1 MRMRQEASGSTSE
14 SAEQYRERLASYVE
28 GKAPLSIQ
36 RQSPTQLAGLIA
48 GVSAERLAFCPA
60 DGKWSIVEIL
70 AHLADDEI
78 ATYWRYRQMI
88 EQDGVPLSGFD
99 QELWAR
105 LGNYQSWGTDE
116 ALALFRLLRNA
127 NLRMLESLSA
137 EQWKRS
143 GDHAERGRLTVAD
156 LARHMAAHD
165 INHLR
170 QIERLLSI
178 ER

>member
-1 MRMRQEASGSTSE
+1 MKQKASGSIGE
-14 SAEQYRERLASYVE
+14 SAEQYRERLARYVE
-28 GKAPLSIQ
+28 GKDPLSIQ
-36 RQSPTQLAGLIA
+36 RQSPTQLADLIA
-48 GVSAERLAFCPA
+48 GLSAEQLASRPA

-70 AHLADDEI
+70 AHLAEDDI

-88 EQDGVPLSGFD
+88 EHDGVPLSGFD

-105 LGNYQSWGTDE
+105 LGNYQSWGSDE

-165 INHLR
+165 VNHLR
-170 QIERLLSI
+170 QIESLLPI
-178 ER
+178 AR

>member
-1 MRMRQEASGSTSE
+1 MGE
-14 SAEQYRERLASYVE
+14 SAEQYRERLASYIE
-28 GKAPLSIQ
+28 GKDPLSIQ
-36 RQSPTQLAGLIA
+36 RQSPTQLAALVAGLS
-48 GVSAERLAFCPA
+48 GEQLTFRPA

-88 EQDGVPLSGFD
+88 EHDGVPLSGFD

-105 LGNYQSWGTDE
+105 LGNYQSWGSDE

-170 QIERLLSI
+170 QIERLLPI

>member
-1 MRMRQEASGSTSE
+1 MRQKASGSMGE
-14 SAEQYRERLASYVE
+14 SAEQYRERLASYIE
-28 GKAPLSIQ
+28 GKDPLSIQ
-36 RQSPTQLAGLIA
+36 RQSSTQLAALVAGLS
-48 GVSAERLAFCPA
+48 GEQLTFRPA

-78 ATYWRYRQMI
+78 ATYCRYRQMI
-88 EQDGVPLSGFD
+88 EHDGVPLSGFD

-105 LGNYQSWGTDE
+105 LGNYQSWGSDE

-170 QIERLLSI
+170 QIERLLPI

>member
-1 MRMRQEASGSTSE
+1 MRQKASGSIGE
-14 SAEQYRERLASYVE
+14 SAQQYRERLASYIE
-28 GKAPLSIQ
+28 GKDPLSIQ
-36 RQSPTQLAGLIA
+36 RQSPTQLADLIA
-48 GVSAERLAFCPA
+48 GLSAEQLAFRPA
-60 DGKWSIVEIL
+60 DGNWSIVEIL

-78 ATYWRYRQMI
+78 ATYWRYRQMV
-88 EQDGVPLSGFD
+88 EHDGVQLSGFD

-105 LGNYQSWGTDE
+105 LGNYQTWGSDE

-127 NLRMLESLSA
+127 NLRLLESLSA
-137 EQWKRS
+137 EQWQRS
-143 GDHAERGRLTVAD
+143 GHHAERGRLTVAD

-170 QIERLLSI
+170 QIKRLLPI